1 MKKKFFA
8 VVLAMTMIASNS
20 LSAIAET
27 KDSLTT
33 QNLKEN
39 TGIEK
44 ISGDFDVTYTLHQV
58 AGPFANSFMVELR
71 DANNNCIDARS
82 DNWGWTW
89 TPDGGLVNFTDEQK
103 AITLFPQVEDGW
115 GYIASERAKGV
126 DAVANIKRTGDIFY
140 FEFTENNADGPIV
153 TWTYTIE
160 FPVMDND
167 TTITLSAGGDAQDTI
182 MTNIKFI
189 NNKEVVNEP
198 STDETT
204 TDKVD
209 NPDIEPTTPAN
220 PSEDSSNPSVEQP
233 TTSDSVTSDF
243 DVTNADAEK
252 VNKEAAVTGL
262 PENVTLRVASIEKSS
277 TDYNVI
283 AEFVNKELKGKKV
296 AAADL
301 SLVKDNVAYAE
312 QPSGKVKV
320 TLSVFENIKDA
331 KWIQVYRY
339 DNTAK
344 KFVEVDKAV
353 EVKDG
358 KFTFETDH
366 FTPYLFAS
374 ADAPKEEPTTTVQS
388 TTTGKTVTDTGSK
401 PKTGGSAPIAV
412 FAGLAAAG
420 LAVFAVNKKRKN
432 A

>member
-401 PKTGGSAPIAV
+401 PKTGDSAPIAV